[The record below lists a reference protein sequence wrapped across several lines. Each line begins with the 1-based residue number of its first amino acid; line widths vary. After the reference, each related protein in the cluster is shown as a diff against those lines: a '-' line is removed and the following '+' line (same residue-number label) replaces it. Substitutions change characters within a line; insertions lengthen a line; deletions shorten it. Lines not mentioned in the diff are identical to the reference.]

1 MTDIDTSLRVYARF
15 RDRDA
20 VARSLREGMCLPSA
34 LPAVPFQRTFV
45 FRAEV
50 RARGIQKIGRR
61 ARVYCCP
68 GESALQMNDQLE
80 SAHVGGVDSRGRA
93 ERLQ

>member
-1 MTDIDTSLRVYARF
+1 VHEESRKLDGALVST
-15 RDRDA
+15 
-20 VARSLREGMCLPSA
+20 VA
-34 LPAVPFQRTFV
+34 
-45 FRAEV
+45 
-50 RARGIQKIGRR
+50 
-61 ARVYCCP
+61 